1 VGFLGVAVAAFVL
14 PRSSLERAHVGVD
27 FVYEK
32 LSPRPKMFLKV
43 FTRILVA
50 VFFFVASWYFV
61 EMAQSFIVTRSVT
74 MTLKLP
80 FYPVVYVLVF
90 SFLVQ
95 GVVSILSDRSEGKR
109 KEAGTMSEYV
119 LGIGAC
125 VVLIVFLLTGI
136 EIAFGIVLVGVV
148 GLIIT
153 SGFDV
158 AFNMVTQDFFDTQGS
173 YSLTVIPL
181 FMLMGQIAFH
191 AGIAQR
197 LYDAAY
203 KLIGRVPGGL
213 AMATVVAAT
222 CSRRCAGRPLQHPQ
236 PFPASPCADDQIQY
250 SKRLSTE

>member
-1 VGFLGVAVAAFVL
+1 MIRLTGYMSVAAGIILIFMACLTFADIVMRIFGRPIPGVYEVVGFLGVAVAAFVL

-95 GVVSILSDRSEGKR
+95 GVVSIYQIVQ
-109 KEAGTMSEYV
+109 KERE
-119 LGIGAC
+119 
-125 VVLIVFLLTGI
+125 
-136 EIAFGIVLVGVV
+136 
-148 GLIIT
+148 
-153 SGFDV
+153 
-158 AFNMVTQDFFDTQGS
+158 
-173 YSLTVIPL
+173 
-181 FMLMGQIAFH
+181 
-191 AGIAQR
+191 
-197 LYDAAY
+197 
-203 KLIGRVPGGL
+203 
-213 AMATVVAAT
+213 
-222 CSRRCAGRPLQHPQ
+222 RRQEQ
-236 PFPASPCADDQIQY
+236 
-250 SKRLSTE
+250 